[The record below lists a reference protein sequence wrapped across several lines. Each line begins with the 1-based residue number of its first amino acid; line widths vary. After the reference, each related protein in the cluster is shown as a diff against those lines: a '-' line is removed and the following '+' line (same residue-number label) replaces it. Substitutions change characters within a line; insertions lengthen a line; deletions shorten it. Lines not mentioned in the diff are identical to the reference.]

1 MTKDIMDV
9 KEIALY
15 LGFSPTKIYR
25 MLTAAQIPYV
35 KVGGQYRFP
44 RQVIDEW
51 LAGKLEVPS
60 SARRTKS
67 TRSTKSARQDQEL
80 GSPAPGKPEDG
91 IINALADFRKTG
103 DGNGRTL
110 AKRLMRDHAE
120 SLDWEYLASRAK
132 SSDVLDLAISVEKEL
147 LREATQ

>member
-9 KEIALY
+9 KEVASY

-51 LAGKLEVPS
+51 LAGKLEVPR
-60 SARRTKS
+60 SARSAKS
-67 TRSTKSARQDQEL
+67 TRGARKDREQPATVRVEDEIVGHLLASRSSGSREGTDKAKQLMLDQIEQ
-80 GSPAPGKPEDG
+80 
-91 IINALADFRKTG
+91 
-103 DGNGRTL
+103 
-110 AKRLMRDHAE
+110 
-120 SLDWEYLASRAK
+120 LDMPYLASKAK
-132 SSDVLDLAISVEKEL
+132 AAGVLEEAVTAQNEL
-147 LREATQ
+147 ITEATR